1 MKRAVPNGRGVPFRE
16 AHRVVGRIV
25 RRCEELG
32 VGPLEMGD
40 GVQVGDRSVVFR
52 VIVEDGVDIGEGP
65 LVVGPASE
73 DGEFIL
79 TIPAGTVIPDGTIIT
94 SQEQLDALD
103 QLRLP

>member
-1 MKRAVPNGRGVPFRE
+1 
-16 AHRVVGRIV
+16 
-25 RRCEELG
+25 
-32 VGPLEMGD
+32 MGN

-52 VIVEDGVDIGEGP
+52 VIVEDGVDIGEGA

-73 DGEFIL
+73 DGELTL

-94 SQEQLDALD
+94 GQEQLDELE